1 MDTLIARRHLFP
13 LGLAAWLGPAR
24 AEDAELRWLVVEAG
38 PQGGG
43 EGPLADETLANRLL
57 REVLWPGL
65 PGWRHQLRVRPA
77 AQLPRELQAA
87 AATCVVGMGA
97 PASDPAPGLL
107 AGPVLRVLPMG
118 AVVRAADAAWWRPHL
133 NWRGELVLAASL
145 SSAEGLA
152 AFKVDRPHGPGID
165 PVLQQQP
172 AERLRRLQVDG
183 ASRIALSMLARQQG
197 VAVAFADPA
206 ELRQFE
212 RSQPDLAGSLRWLPV
227 QGQPELVARH
237 IACSR
242 NDAGRRAMVQLNALL
257 ARTDIREQL
266 QLIYEA
272 QLTTTERERLLM
284 LRSRLGEGFW
294 RV

>member
-1 MDTLIARRHLFP
+1 MHVLIARRHLLP
-13 LGLAAWLGPAR
+13 LGLTPLLGPAR
-24 AEDAELRWLVVEAG
+24 SEDAELRWLLVEPA

-43 EGPLADETLANRLL
+43 EGPLADDTLANRLL

-65 PGWRHQLRVRPA
+65 PGWRHQLRVRAA

-87 AATCVVGMGA
+87 GASCVVGMDA
-97 PASDPAPGLL
+97 PAPGRAPELH
-107 AGPVLRVLPMG
+107 AGPVLRALPVG

-133 NWRGELVLAASL
+133 NWRGELALDAL
-145 SSAEGLA
+145 LRSAEGLA
-152 AFKVDRPHGPGID
+152 AFKADRPHGPGID

-172 AERLRRLQVDG
+172 AERLRRLPVDG

-197 VAVAFADPA
+197 VAAAFADPA

-242 NDAGRRAMVQLNALL
+242 NDGGRRALAQLNALL

-272 QLTTTERERLLM
+272 QLMPTERERLLM

>member
-1 MDTLIARRHLFP
+1 MIARRHFLPMGF
-13 LGLAAWLGPAR
+13 AALLNPAR
-24 AEDAELRWLVVEAG
+24 AEDAELRWLLVEAT

-57 REVLWPGL
+57 REVLWPSL
-65 PGWRHQLRVRPA
+65 PGWRHQLRVRTA

-87 AATCVVGMGA
+87 VASCVVGMEA
-97 PASDPAPGLL
+97 PAPGRAPELH
-107 AGPVLRVLPMG
+107 AGPVLRALPVG
-118 AVVRAADAAWWRPHL
+118 AVLRAADAAWWRPHL
-133 NWRGELVLAASL
+133 NWRGELALEAL
-145 SSAEGLA
+145 LRSAEGLA
-152 AFKVDRPHGPGID
+152 AFQADRAHGPGID

-172 AERLRRLQVDG
+172 AERLRRLQADG
-183 ASRIALSMLARQQG
+183 ASRIALAMLARQHG
-197 VAVAFADPA
+197 VSVAFADPA

-227 QGQPELVARH
+227 QGQPELVGRH

-242 NDAGRRAMVQLNALL
+242 NDGGRRALVQLNALL

-266 QLIYEA
+266 QIVYEA
-272 QLTTTERERLLM
+272 QLMPTERERLLM
-284 LRSRLGEGFW
+284 LRSRLGDGFW